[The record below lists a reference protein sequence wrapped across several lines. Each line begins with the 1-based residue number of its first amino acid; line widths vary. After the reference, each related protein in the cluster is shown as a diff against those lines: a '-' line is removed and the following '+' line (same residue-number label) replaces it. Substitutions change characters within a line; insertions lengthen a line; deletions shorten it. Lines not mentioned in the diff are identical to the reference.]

1 MSTAAA
7 CPAGADF
14 RQHKANLQQL
24 SATDAQ
30 RKKVSTH
37 ATFHRYSDT
46 DASPLGTDHKAVVL
60 HKVAQQQANFAG
72 SQLLSRSISISDCY
86 KRARELQKQGD
97 FVAAAAE
104 LGQAK
109 VLNHDEQRLE
119 KAYHSA
125 AAVHLATMVHLLN
138 CALAENAKRAAL
150 KELAQSPFA
159 PFVSAETVS
168 TEATQAPVERQ
179 SFTAPPEAPPLASAD
194 AGAAPPC
201 CSAQNTDLAT
211 SLIHRDRHAGGDV
224 EP

>member
-7 CPAGADF
+7 CPAEADF

-60 HKVAQQQANFAG
+60 HKVAQQQANLAG
-72 SQLLSRSISISDCY
+72 SELLSRSISIGDCY
-86 KRARELQKQGD
+86 KRARKLQKQGD

-109 VLNHDEQRLE
+109 VLDHDEKRLE

-138 CALAENAKRAAL
+138 CALAESAKRAAL

-159 PFVSAETVS
+159 AFVSAETAS
-168 TEATQAPVERQ
+168 TEATQAPAERQ

-194 AGAAPPC
+194 AGAAPPMW
-201 CSAQNTDLAT
+201 SATKQDLT
-211 SLIHRDRHAGGDV
+211 SSLFTEEQVGGDV